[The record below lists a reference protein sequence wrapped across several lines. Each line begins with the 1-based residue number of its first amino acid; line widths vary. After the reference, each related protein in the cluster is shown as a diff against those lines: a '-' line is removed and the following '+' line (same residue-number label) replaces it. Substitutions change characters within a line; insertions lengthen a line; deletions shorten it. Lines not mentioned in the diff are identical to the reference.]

1 MTSEQRLES
10 LITRLGE
17 KVSLFSPLDIP
28 PPPHFLESSQSNRSL
43 ESNLESL
50 AQVVISEISEFKD
63 KILRTI
69 CKWYDRGYCFKLK
82 G

>member
-17 KVSLFSPLDIP
+17 KQGNKTLD
-28 PPPHFLESSQSNRSL
+28 
-43 ESNLESL
+43 SNLESL
-50 AQVVISEISEFKD
+50 AQVVISEITEFKD

-69 CKWYDRGYCFKLK
+69 CKWCVWVVI
-82 G
+82 